1 MAIKVKLDDGAIMPT
16 RAHDTDAGIDI
27 YTPVRVVLR
36 GRTSET
42 VDTGVHV
49 EIPPGYVGMLKSKS
63 GLMRWDEITSDGTI
77 DAGYSGSICVTL
89 FNHGDRLLIFRPGEK
104 ISQLVI
110 IPCLTEGLEQVDE
123 IASGERGEDGFGSTG
138 R

>member
-1 MAIKVKLDDGAIMPT
+1 MAIKVKLDEGAIMPT

-36 GRTSET
+36 GRASET
-42 VDTGVHV
+42 VDTGLHV

-123 IASGERGEDGFGSTG
+123 IASGERGENGFGSTG